1 VPVEFLTDDQAA
13 AHGRFTGEPSR
24 ADLERFFFL
33 DDADRG
39 LIQKRRGEH
48 NRLVFAVEL
57 GTVRYL
63 GTFLAD
69 PVDVPW
75 SMMNYVA
82 VQLDVPDP
90 SVIKRYTER
99 EKTAYEHA

>member
-24 ADLERFFFL
+24 ADLE
-33 DDADRG
+33 
-39 LIQKRRGEH
+39 RRGEH

>member
-1 VPVEFLTDDQAA
+1 
-13 AHGRFTGEPSR
+13 
-24 ADLERFFFL
+24 
-33 DDADRG
+33 
-39 LIQKRRGEH
+39 
-48 NRLVFAVEL
+48 
-57 GTVRYL
+57 VRYL

-75 SMMNYVA
+75 SMVNYVA